1 MICDLFS
8 DQFPDNNAVAYVA
21 VGMATPV
28 EWLTMFRGTRPAQ
41 AVSSV
46 IFLGLGL
53 YNLVFDTG
61 GSALCIGIP
70 FIILGLFM
78 SYKFL
83 VASGNV

>member
-1 MICDLFS
+1 VTCSLI
-8 DQFPDNNAVAYVA
+8 QFPDNNTIAYVA

-28 EWLTMFRGTRPAQ
+28 EWLTMFRGTRPPQ

-53 YNLVFDTG
+53 YNLVFNMG
-61 GSALCIGIP
+61 GSALSIGIP

-78 SYKFL
+78 SYEFL
-83 VASGNV
+83 VTSGDV